1 MSEKKQASTATRR
14 EFFRLAGLGAGAAAV
29 AGVTSGAAAVAGVT
43 SGAANA
49 AVEVKTGRRRDV
61 GYHETDHVKQVYE
74 LSK

>member
-29 AGVTSGAAAVAGVT
+29 AGVTSGAA
-43 SGAANA
+43 SA
-49 AVEVKTGRRRDV
+49 AVEVRTGRRQDA
-61 GYHETDHVKQVYE
+61 GYRETDHVKQVYE

>member
-29 AGVTSGAAAVAGVT
+29 AGVTSGAA
-43 SGAANA
+43 NA

-61 GYHETDHVKQVYE
+61 GYQETDHVKQVYE
-74 LSK
+74 LSR